1 MSDPECK
8 TCGAQLPCV
17 QLQTML
23 DNAQAEVRRLTE
35 EARVQG
41 EMATDYRSWW
51 LSEEKRRMEAE
62 RERDAAREAL
72 REVARR
78 AGLPITPNVTGMPAT
93 AEDVRDAI
101 AECARLVVQH
111 VTEPARRALGGEEG
125 AGTPPRGESR

>member
-72 REVARR
+72 RRVTDGMDQ
-78 AGLPITPNVTGMPAT
+78 AGGDRDGMPECPWCHT
-93 AEDVRDAI
+93 QESERHDSDCELI
-101 AECARLVVQH
+101 A
-111 VTEPARRALGGEEG
+111 ARRALGGEEG